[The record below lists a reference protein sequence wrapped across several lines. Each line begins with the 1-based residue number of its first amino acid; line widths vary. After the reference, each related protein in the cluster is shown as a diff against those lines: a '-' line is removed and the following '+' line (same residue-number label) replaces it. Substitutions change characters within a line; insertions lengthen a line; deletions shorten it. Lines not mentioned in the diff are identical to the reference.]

1 MCTSFI
7 AIYLIVTQIYIVLFQ
22 IIGDHKRKNEKYEY
36 GCCFYTAGTRN
47 KSAYREG
54 DKWWFVQEAEM
65 SCRLNRPAGLTEW
78 KKYQQTIHFTISITF
93 LLNFFYLCN
102 LY

>member
-1 MCTSFI
+1 MCTFFI

-22 IIGDHKRKNEKYEY
+22 IIGDHKRKNGKYEY

-54 DKWWFVQEAEM
+54 DKWWFVQESEM
-65 SCRLNRPAGLTEW
+65 SCRLNRPRLE
-78 KKYQQTIHFTISITF
+78 KISANRTLYYFDDIPTQLF
-93 LLNFFYLCN
+93 LLM
-102 LY
+102 